1 MFSGY
6 LKLSDSLRV
15 FGNLL
20 SLDKSCVYLGVGVN
34 LRMTKNITY
43 ILIILTLFS
52 SCLGPCETEEEWN
65 VDIYTIKK

>member
-20 SLDKSCVYLGVGVN
+20 SLDKSCVYLGVVQH
-34 LRMTKNITY
+34 L
-43 ILIILTLFS
+43 
-52 SCLGPCETEEEWN
+52 E
-65 VDIYTIKK
+65 